1 MKPMKDEIL
10 SHLNDPGKLERLYR
24 NNKVPFK
31 REFSTLYPELKGNL
45 LADCWNERLNY
56 ETDEINWGTGR
67 ELLWVI
73 LAALVAGFIAKIP
86 ALFQI
91 DEEFFYPRN
100 IGFIFLP
107 LLTAYFAWK
116 NKLQPRSIAVTCG
129 VMLVSL
135 IYINLLPAST
145 TSDTLI
151 LACIHLPLLLWVL
164 LGAAF
169 VGNNLADDNKR
180 LDYLRYNGDLVVMTT
195 LILIAGGIMTGLTIG
210 LFSLIGL

>member
-1 MKPMKDEIL
+1 MQLMKDEIL

-31 REFSTLYPELKGNL
+31 REFSTLYPELKGKPI
-45 LADCWNERLNY
+45 ADFWNERLNY

-67 ELLWVI
+67 ELLFVI

-86 ALFQI
+86 ALFQV
-91 DEEFFYPRN
+91 DEEFFYLRN

-116 NKLQPRSIAVTCG
+116 NKLQPRSTALICG

-169 VGNNLADDNKR
+169 TGNNLKDYNRR
-180 LDYLRYNGDLVVMTT
+180 LDY
-195 LILIAGGIMTGLTIG
+195 
-210 LFSLIGL
+210 